1 MHIIPKVK
9 IKTRIS
15 NQVKV
20 VFQQSTM
27 PYSLIGGYRRYL
39 QKCHYKISGL
49 KFKISQTD
57 KISVPGFKFCKCA
70 LHGFDTTLHDIFLQN
85 SEGNIRP
92 LDTVIFSG
100 QNSDDTTRTKGLQG
114 RKFVVLLAKCAVLPQ
129 QAFQYFFQASTSFL
143 SYIAGIFYSS
153 FIPKLQ

>member
-1 MHIIPKVK
+1 MHVIPEVKV
-9 IKTRIS
+9 KTRIS

-20 VFQQSTM
+20 ILQQSTM

-85 SEGNIRP
+85 TERNVRP
-92 LDTVIFSG
+92 LDTVIFSR
-100 QNSDDTTRTKGLQG
+100 QNGDDTARTKRLKGGEL
-114 RKFVVLLAKCAVLPQ
+114 VVLLAKCAVLPKQ
-129 QAFQYFFQASTSFL
+129 TFQNFFQAITSFL
-143 SYIAGIFYSS
+143 LSITATFYSS
-153 FIPKLQ
+153 IMFKLQ

>member
-9 IKTRIS
+9 IKARIS

-100 QNSDDTTRTKGLQG
+100 QNSDDTTRSKRLQG
-114 RKFVVLLAKCAVLPQ
+114 RKFVVLLAKCAVLPKQ
-129 QAFQYFFQASTSFL
+129 TFQYFFQAITSFL
-143 SYIAGIFYSS
+143 SNVAATFYSS
-153 FIPKLQ
+153 IMFKLQ